1 MKVLSA
7 QKRGMKE
14 RKGMPELR
22 KYTVDLPV
30 STERAYRAWLDGA
43 EQSHI
48 SGGPAR
54 IESRPEGKFST
65 AGGKVTGEIVSLSP
79 FDRIVQTWKSQ
90 DGEDAAQVE
99 LRFEPT
105 CTGAQ
110 LTLRHTGGAHL
121 QQWEINYAHRLQ
133 KYLEE
138 MVGEGPVDMDG

>member
-1 MKVLSA
+1 
-7 QKRGMKE
+7 
-14 RKGMPELR
+14 MPELR

-54 IESRPEGKFST
+54 IESRPDGEFST
-65 AGGKVTGEIVSLSP
+65 AGGKVTGKIVSLSP

-90 DGEDAAQVE
+90 DGENAAAAQVE

-110 LTLRHTGGAHL
+110 LTLRHTGENDGAHL
-121 QQWEINYAHRLQ
+121 QQWEIDYAHRLQ
-133 KYLEE
+133 RYLEE
-138 MVGEGPVDMDG
+138 AVGEGPVDMDG